1 MPHPPLQ
8 EFPSMARYGPA
19 TTFTRPVRKWRK
31 EWVPIAAATATA
43 TSAAASS
50 TGTVS
55 LASFGFPACL
65 KIHFSADSVFCMLVE
80 LNSCVYLLSL
90 DTRQVSVVQG
100 QRQESAKSDN
110 ENKANDGEPSS
121 AETEQSNGKANIGDT
136 LMDESQV
143 TFFSN

>member
-55 LASFGFPACL
+55 LASFGHFISGSNLGHVEVHAHSVCL
-65 KIHFSADSVFCMLVE
+65 PCP
-80 LNSCVYLLSL
+80 
-90 DTRQVSVVQG
+90 
-100 QRQESAKSDN
+100 
-110 ENKANDGEPSS
+110 PSRHMF
-121 AETEQSNGKANIGDT
+121 
-136 LMDESQV
+136 L
-143 TFFSN
+143 

>member
-1 MPHPPLQ
+1 
-8 EFPSMARYGPA
+8 MARYGPA

-50 TGTVS
+50 TGT
-55 LASFGFPACL
+55 
-65 KIHFSADSVFCMLVE
+65 
-80 LNSCVYLLSL
+80 
-90 DTRQVSVVQG
+90 VSVVQG

-136 LMDESQV
+136 LMDESQLDKIM
-143 TFFSN
+143 